1 MSLHLKSAALVSAL
15 LAFPALADDHGQSA
29 LKAQL
34 DPVIDRA
41 IAEKRIVGTVVL
53 VARDGELVYARAAGL
68 ADREANR
75 AAHQNDIF
83 RFASVTKPLVTVT
96 AMRLVEQGRIKL
108 DDPVSKWLPD
118 FRPNFEGS
126 EAPILVRH
134 LLNHTAGL
142 EYGFFQPPGGSYAK
156 AGVSDGLDLSGI
168 TLDENLKRIATVP
181 LASRPGE
188 TWRYSVA
195 IDVLGAVIEKAT
207 GKTLDKAVDELVVTP
222 LALADTGFS
231 VRQTDRLTAA
241 YFDGSP
247 APVRMEDNAAVP
259 IGEGKVLFSPDR
271 ILDAPAFPSGG
282 AGMAG
287 TANDLLTFLET
298 IRKGGG
304 PLLSPETVSTM
315 MQDHTGPKAETQG
328 PGWGFGY
335 GWAVLV
341 DPAGAGTPQSKGTI
355 QWGGAYGH
363 NWFVDPVENITVV
376 ALTNTAFE
384 GMWGQFTRDVRD
396 AVYAKP

>member
-1 MSLHLKSAALVSAL
+1 M
-15 LAFPALADDHGQSA
+15 LAFPAFADDHGQSA

-53 VARDGELVYARAAGL
+53 VARDGELAYARASGL
-68 ADREANR
+68 ADREADR
-75 AAHQNDIF
+75 TARQDDIF
-83 RFASVTKPLVTVT
+83 RFASVTKPLVTVA

-118 FRPNFEGS
+118 FRPIFNGN

-181 LASRPGE
+181 LASPPGE

-222 LALADTGFS
+222 LALSDTGFS
-231 VRQTDRLTAA
+231 VKQTDRLSAA

-247 APVRMEDNAAVP
+247 APVRMEGDAAVP
-259 IGEGKVLFSPDR
+259 IGEGK
-271 ILDAPAFPSGG
+271 
-282 AGMAG
+282 
-287 TANDLLTFLET
+287 LTFLET

-304 PLLSPETVSTM
+304 ELLSPETVKTM
-315 MQDHTGPKAETQG
+315 MQDQTGPQAETQG

-341 DPAGAGTPQSKGTI
+341 DPAAAGTPQSKGTI

-363 NWFVDPVENITVV
+363 NWFVDPVENLTVV

>member
-1 MSLHLKSAALVSAL
+1 MSLHLKSAALLSAL
-15 LAFPALADDHGQSA
+15 IAFPALADDHSQSA
-29 LKAQL
+29 LKARL

-53 VARDGELVYARAAGL
+53 VALDGELVYARAAGL

-75 AAHQNDIF
+75 ATRQDDIF
-83 RFASVTKPLVTVT
+83 RLASVTKPLVTVA
-96 AMRLVEQGRIKL
+96 AMRLIEQGRITL
-108 DDPVSKWLPD
+108 DDPVSKWLAD
-118 FRPNFEGS
+118 FRPKFEGK

-142 EYGFFQPPGGSYAK
+142 EYGFFQPPGGAYAK
-156 AGVSDGLDLSGI
+156 AGVSDGLELSGI
-168 TLDENLKRIATVP
+168 TLDENLKRIATLP

-195 IDVLGAVIEKAT
+195 IDVLGGVIEKVT

-231 VRQTDRLTAA
+231 VKHTDRLTAA

-247 APVRMEDNAAVP
+247 APVRMEGNAAVP
-259 IGEGKVLFSPDR
+259 IGDGRVIFSPDR
-271 ILDAPAFPSGG
+271 ILDATAFPSGG

-304 PLLSPETVSTM
+304 PLLSPDTVKTM
-315 MQDHTGPKAETQG
+315 MQDQTGPQAETQG

-341 DPAGAGTPQSKGTI
+341 DPAAAGTPQSKGTI